1 MKKHLILIFS
11 LCILLCSCNQQA
23 SNDEI
28 SNKPQD
34 YIEKGSE
41 KAEEN
46 FSKLHELT
54 LMYEKYAWGYA
65 SDDYTPLL
73 YTINLL
79 TDLNK
84 EDKFLYEN
92 DITIPYEDAKK
103 ISSLF
108 MSYEISEDTYYGTH
122 YYPTAEYTDIILEP
136 FEINSSE
143 EEISILYGRFV
154 NDEQGNKHWLYPIK
168 YTAVPYILAEEDI
181 PSILSD
187 VFKAGEQ
194 MYRIINL
201 ENIYDIDAAKNI
213 YTNNGYCELFSEK
226 SYNLASPEDLVAMSK
241 RVNSRLYSEIRA
253 TYNLMCDIDMS
264 GIEFEP
270 MGKYT
275 NYTQSYD
282 HRVHDMSGFCGTFNG
297 NNYTISNLSV
307 LKAIE
312 VSYDIV
318 ENSNGFFSI
327 LGQGAL
333 VKDLNIINANI
344 DYIGEEGLMAAGI
357 LAGKIY
363 GSKVENCKVSGIVKG
378 TSNVGG
384 FAGEVSS
391 VYDVGDEVLKCEII
405 NCHADVEVYGGN
417 WIGGFTGSNNANI
430 LNCSVKGTLI
440 CDEIV
445 NNTIYYWSGEM
456 PFGIGG
462 FTGHNIKEISN
473 SGANVWVKT
482 MVNVKWVGSFIGY
495 NDGHAYECFYNG
507 TLSHWDPIGFYPN
520 ESRSP
525 RKSYILNLLQEE
537 YYTRLTEIL
546 L

>member
-1 MKKHLILIFS
+1 MKKYLILIFAIS
-11 LCILLCSCNQQA
+11 IFLSSCNLQA
-23 SNDEI
+23 ANSNIPNEPLEYAGEDSKKI
-28 SNKPQD
+28 
-34 YIEKGSE
+34 
-41 KAEEN
+41 EEN
-46 FSKLHELT
+46 YSKLHEFA
-54 LMYEKYAWGYA
+54 LMYEKYAQGYA

-108 MSYEISEDTYYGTH
+108 MSYEISEDAYSGTH
-122 YYPTAEYTDIILEP
+122 YYPLAEYPEISLEP

-143 EEISILYGRFV
+143 EQVSILYGRFV
-154 NDEQGNKHWLYPIK
+154 NDEQGNKHWLYPVK

-201 ENIYDIDAAKNI
+201 ENIYDIDATKNI
-213 YTNNGYCELFSEK
+213 YTNNGYGELFSEK
-226 SYNLASPEDLVAMSK
+226 SYDLASPEDLVAMSK

-270 MGKYT
+270 IGKYT

-282 HRVHDMSGFCGTFNG
+282 HRVHDMSGFCGAFNG
-297 NNYTISNLSV
+297 NNYTISNLSI
-307 LKAIE
+307 LKEIE

-333 VKDLNIINANI
+333 VKDLNIFNANI
-344 DYIGEEGLMAAGI
+344 DYIGEEGSMAAGI

-363 GSKVENCKVSGIVKG
+363 GSKVENCKVSGLVKG

-384 FAGEVSS
+384 LTGEVSS
-391 VYDVGDEVLKCEII
+391 VYDVSDEVLKCEII

-430 LNCSVKGTLI
+430 INCSVKGTLI

-445 NNTIYYWSGEM
+445 NNKGHWTGEM

-507 TLSHWDPIGFYPN
+507 TLSHWDPVGFDPN
-520 ESRSP
+520 EYREP

-537 YYTRLTEIL
+537 YYTMLFEIK
-546 L
+546 

>member
-1 MKKHLILIFS
+1 MKKYLILIFAV
-11 LCILLCSCNQQA
+11 CILLCSCSQQVDK
-23 SNDEI
+23 NDSLDEQ
-28 SNKPQD
+28 PE
-34 YIEKGSE
+34 YAEKNSE
-41 KAEEN
+41 KLEEN
-46 FSKLHELT
+46 YSKLHELA

-92 DITIPYEDAKK
+92 DITIPYEDAKE

-122 YYPTAEYTDIILEP
+122 YYPTAKYPDISLEP

-143 EEISILYGRFV
+143 EQISILYGRFV
-154 NDEQGNKHWLYPIK
+154 NDEQGNKHWLYPVK

-194 MYRIINL
+194 MYRIINV

-213 YTNNGYCELFSEK
+213 YTNNGYGELFSEK
-226 SYNLASPEDLVAMSK
+226 SYDLASPEDLVAMSK

-275 NYTQSYD
+275 DYTQSYD
-282 HRVHDMSGFCGTFNG
+282 HRVHDMSGFCGSFNG

-507 TLSHWDPIGFYPN
+507 TLSHWDPIGFDPN

-525 RKSYILNLLQEE
+525 RKSYILNLLKEE
-537 YYTRLTEIL
+537 YYKRLFEIE
-546 L
+546 